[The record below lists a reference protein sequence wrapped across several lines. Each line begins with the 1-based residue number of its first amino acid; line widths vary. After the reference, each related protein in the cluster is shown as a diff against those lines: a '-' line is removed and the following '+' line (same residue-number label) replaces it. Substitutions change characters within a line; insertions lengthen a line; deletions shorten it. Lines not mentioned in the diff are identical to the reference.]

1 MYLTINYLQSQTS
14 QTLLDRLLM
23 SSKDKV
29 RLSFNLKQFF
39 EELEVATHIIVATF
53 IYYRLLK
60 RLVYLRLV
68 VIS

>member
-39 EELEVATHIIVATF
+39 EELEIAAHIIVATF
-53 IYYRLLK
+53 I
-60 RLVYLRLV
+60 
-68 VIS
+68 